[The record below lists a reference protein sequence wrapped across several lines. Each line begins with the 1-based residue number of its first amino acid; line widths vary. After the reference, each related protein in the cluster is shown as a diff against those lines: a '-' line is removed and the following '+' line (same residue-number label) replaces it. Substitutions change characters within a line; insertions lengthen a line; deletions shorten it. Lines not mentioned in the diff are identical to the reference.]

1 MITVG
6 RLAEQY
12 GQLPHQVEQN
22 ATTYDLMIM
31 DVLATY
37 DNYMEQKN
45 KRGTVDPKTYKFT
58 QEELQKLL
66 HKKK

>member
-6 RLAEQY
+6 RIAEQY
-12 GQLPHQVEQN
+12 GKLPHEVEQN

-31 DVLATY
+31 DVLAAY
-37 DNYMEQKN
+37 DNYMAQKS
-45 KRGTVDPKTYKFT
+45 KGGPVDPKTYKFT
-58 QEELQKLL
+58 QEELQQLL